1 MIILDENISR
11 AQREALLKWKIKFKH
26 IGYDL
31 SYKGI
36 IDENIIV
43 VLHSLKQPTLFT
55 WDNDLYHFKLLHK
68 NYCIVYVDVK
78 QKDVA
83 VFTRKFL
90 NNEMFDS
97 KSQRMGK
104 IVRITYEG
112 IKWWEFSKGVEEQL
126 FWKELQ

>member
-26 IGYDL
+26 IGFDL

-43 VLHSLKQPTLFT
+43 LLHSFKQATLFSR
-55 WDNDLYHFKLLHK
+55 DNDLYNYKLRHK
-68 NYCIVYVDVK
+68 NYCIVYVDINPK
-78 QKDVA
+78 EVA

-90 NNEMFDS
+90 NNEIFDS
-97 KSQRMGK
+97 KSKRMGK

-112 IKWWEFSKGVEEQL
+112 IKWWEFSKEVEQQL
-126 FWKELQ
+126 FWEK